1 MTLRIVPRPL
11 EGRALV
17 RDYLAGAGEAGRFYA
32 GSPADL
38 AAYRRRWEEVS
49 PRFDRAARERAARAL
64 TPTSPAAEER
74 LRRFVQEG
82 GGVVTTGQQAGLF
95 TGPLYTVYKAL
106 TAIRLAG
113 SLEREL
119 GILVLPVFWV
129 ASEDHDWAEVDH
141 THVVGAAG
149 AVHRI
154 EVGAADPRRIPIAE
168 RALLDDVESALDE
181 LAQCSVT
188 QKVDADSVREFLGAY
203 RAGAPVAGAF
213 AATLSELFA
222 PFGLLLTDAAD
233 PELKAASVPVLRR
246 ELDGA
251 ADHERQLRRRTD
263 RLLDAGY
270 HEQVTLIPGATNL
283 FLRTPAGRERL
294 MRRGGEWVTRETR
307 TPLSRAEA
315 DTLLEREPGRLSPN
329 ALLRPVV
336 ESAVFPVLS
345 YVGGPGEI
353 AYLAQARP
361 LFDTVGV
368 GMPVIAPR
376 ASFVLV
382 EPRVER
388 SLASLGLGLDDLSLP
403 GDELLTRLVRE
414 RIPEDVADAVKELR
428 AAVAERYAA
437 LLHAATRVDP
447 TLAGPIGTARNLSLL
462 QAEDAERK
470 IVRRLRRVRRDL
482 SDRLDEVRGALLPLG
497 EPQERVL
504 NPVPFLAAEGTGL
517 LTRLLDAIDPPWA
530 ARPPEE
536 HATPGSAAANRA
548 RETRSQT

>member
-1 MTLRIVPRPL
+1 M
-11 EGRALV
+11 
-17 RDYLAGAGEAGRFYA
+17 RDYLAGAAEAERFYA
-32 GSPADL
+32 GSPSDPAS
-38 AAYRRRWEEVS
+38 YRRRWEEVS
-49 PRFDRAARERAARAL
+49 PRFDRSARERAARAL
-64 TPTSPAAEER
+64 RPTSPAAEAR
-74 LRRFVQEG
+74 LRRFVEEG

-95 TGPLYTVYKAL
+95 AGPLYTVYKAL
-106 TAIRLAG
+106 TAVRLAR

-119 GILVLPVFWV
+119 AVLVLPVFWV

-149 AVHRI
+149 SVHRI
-154 EVGAADPRRIPIAE
+154 EVGAEDPRPIPVAE

-181 LAQCSVT
+181 IAHRSAADG
-188 QKVDADSVREFLGAY
+188 VDADRIKGFLGAY
-203 RAGAPVAGAF
+203 RAGAPMAGAF
-213 AATLSELFA
+213 AATLAELFA
-222 PFGLLLTDAAD
+222 PFDLLLADAAD

-251 ADHERQLRRRTD
+251 ADHERLLRQRTD
-263 RLLDAGY
+263 QLLDAGY

-294 MRRGGEWVTRETR
+294 MRRGEGWVTRETR
-307 TPLSRAEA
+307 TPLSLAEA

-336 ESAVFPVLS
+336 ESAVFPVLA

-361 LFDTVGV
+361 LFDAAGA

-376 ASFVLV
+376 ASFLLLQ
-382 EPRVER
+382 PRVER
-388 SLASLGLGLDDLSLP
+388 SLASLGLEL
-403 GDELLTRLVRE
+403 DELPLPRDEILTRLVRE
-414 RIPEDVADAVKELR
+414 RIPGDVADAVKELR

-437 LLHAATRVDP
+437 LLDAAIAIDP

-462 QAEDAERK
+462 QAEGAERK

-482 SDRLDEVRGALLPLG
+482 SDRLDEARGALLPLG

-504 NPVPFLAAEGTGL
+504 NPFPFLAMEGPGL
-517 LTRLLDAIDPPWA
+517 LVRLLEAIDPPWTA
-530 ARPPEE
+530 PAPEGGDPPAS
-536 HATPGSAAANRA
+536 ATSGRA
-548 RETRSQT
+548 EDGPPRI